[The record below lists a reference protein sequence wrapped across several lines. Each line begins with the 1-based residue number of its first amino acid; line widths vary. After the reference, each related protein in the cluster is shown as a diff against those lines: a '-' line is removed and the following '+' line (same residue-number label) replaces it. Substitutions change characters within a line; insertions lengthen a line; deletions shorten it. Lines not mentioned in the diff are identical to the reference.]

1 MDILRSLAKMQE
13 NEEENL
19 IGQTAD
25 NKKEKEILAKENKI
39 EIVKKN
45 LERMFEL
52 KMNFA

>member
-1 MDILRSLAKMQE
+1 VEKMEVQ
-13 NEEENL
+13 NAEE
-19 IGQTAD
+19 
-25 NKKEKEILAKENKI
+25 EKEIQAKEKKI